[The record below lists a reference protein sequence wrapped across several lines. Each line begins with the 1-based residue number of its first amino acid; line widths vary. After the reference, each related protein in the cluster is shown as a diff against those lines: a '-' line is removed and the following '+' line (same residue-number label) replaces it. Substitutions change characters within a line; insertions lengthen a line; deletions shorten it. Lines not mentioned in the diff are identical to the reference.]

1 MYNINSLYLVYFN
14 RQAKKLNK
22 RPVQRLQ
29 VENSKIYVIF
39 SFIIRTVSKCLSQGD
54 DFHRTD
60 FHSHT
65 FQWVTHLVALL
76 NTHMS
81 SHTFCCVA
89 LALCLDE
96 ASFEYMGVR
105 NFQCILAI
113 AKGIESY
120 MKTSFFFI
128 NHGQVHFSLFSSSLA
143 LSIFYNSSVWLLFNA
158 DKVGLVQDLISQ
170 SDGIDIYA

>member
-1 MYNINSLYLVYFN
+1 MYFN

-22 RPVQRLQ
+22 RPIQRML

-39 SFIIRTVSKCLSQGD
+39 SFTTHGVQTSISRGGFRYEKD
-54 DFHRTD
+54 RD

-81 SHTFCCVA
+81 SHIFGCVA

-105 NFQCILAI
+105 NFQCILTI
-113 AKGIESY
+113 AKGIESD

-128 NHGQVHFSLFSSSLA
+128 NHGQVNFSLFSSSLA
-143 LSIFYNSSVWLLFNA
+143 LSIFYNSGIWLLRNA